1 MDFVCRELVAERRI
15 MDQQVAEAAVEGEL
29 QLLKAAERVARG
41 EDLVTT
47 LTLRPLLLLYL
58 TLMECV
64 AQ

>member
-1 MDFVCRELVAERRI
+1 

>member
-47 LTLRPLLLLYL
+47 LTLRPRLLLYL